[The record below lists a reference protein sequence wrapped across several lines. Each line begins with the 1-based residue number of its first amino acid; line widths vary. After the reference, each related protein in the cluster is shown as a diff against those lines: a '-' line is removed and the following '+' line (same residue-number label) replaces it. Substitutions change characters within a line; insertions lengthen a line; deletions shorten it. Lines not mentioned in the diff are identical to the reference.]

1 MDGGTDQRR
10 SCCLANERMT
20 NALTRM
26 QQLRNRLYLG
36 LWEVAVLVWMML
48 LPQVWIGWR
57 EGDDLTRGLK
67 MDRIK

>member
-1 MDGGTDQRR
+1 
-10 SCCLANERMT
+10 
-20 NALTRM
+20 M

-48 LPQVWIGWR
+48 PQDWIGGR